1 MRIYTVYAHYEQTNP
16 SPTLNYFACNLIK
29 IHRTFEAYSVEP
41 GGTLLADLFI
51 DRSASAPP
59 GVTLE
64 FLR

>member
-1 MRIYTVYAHYEQTNP
+1 MVT
-16 SPTLNYFACNLIK
+16 
-29 IHRTFEAYSVEP
+29 VEP
-41 GGTLLADLFI
+41 GATLLADLFI